1 MHLAFMLSHTV
12 HQSLIRNGLGGKV
25 SVKKQLLKKKKKN
38 NSKQNREVC
47 QIAQKGL
54 KISGIR
60 PGRTL
65 TPDKCLQLSVN
76 HSGGLVTAIF

>member
-1 MHLAFMLSHTV
+1 MHLAFMLIHTV

-25 SVKKQLLKKKKKN
+25 SVKKQFLKKKK

-47 QIAQKGL
+47 QIAQNGL